1 MTSRRLIASPPWTS
15 DQDTQLE
22 RLMASGAS
30 PAEISRQ
37 LSRTVAAIDNRARK
51 LKVKPRST
59 RTAGGI
65 ELVGRIRGSRAGPAN
80 EVF

>member
-15 DQDTQLE
+15 DQDTRLE

-51 LKVKPRST
+51 LKILVTAKKRIGASRS
-59 RTAGGI
+59 
-65 ELVGRIRGSRAGPAN
+65 
-80 EVF
+80 